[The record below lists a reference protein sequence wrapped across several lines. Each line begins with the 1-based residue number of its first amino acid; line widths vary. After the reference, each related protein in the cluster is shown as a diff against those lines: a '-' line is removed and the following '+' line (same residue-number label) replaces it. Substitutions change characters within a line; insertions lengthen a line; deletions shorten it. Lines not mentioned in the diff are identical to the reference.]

1 MERRSVITRYHGSN
15 ISGSQ
20 QWGAEPTMTVT
31 ATRTAKKQ
39 LVYISKATT
48 LHVYHAFLYISLP
61 SLQVCD
67 KLPKF
72 MHPLYRVG
80 EHSTK
85 IFFFYTV
92 LWDSTCDNFAN
103 ILQIK

>member
-20 QWGAEPTMTVT
+20 QWGAEATTTVT

-48 LHVYHAFLYISLP
+48 LHVYHAFFKKIYPP

-67 KLPKF
+67 LKLPNF
-72 MHPLYRVG
+72 MHPL
-80 EHSTK
+80 
-85 IFFFYTV
+85 
-92 LWDSTCDNFAN
+92 
-103 ILQIK
+103 